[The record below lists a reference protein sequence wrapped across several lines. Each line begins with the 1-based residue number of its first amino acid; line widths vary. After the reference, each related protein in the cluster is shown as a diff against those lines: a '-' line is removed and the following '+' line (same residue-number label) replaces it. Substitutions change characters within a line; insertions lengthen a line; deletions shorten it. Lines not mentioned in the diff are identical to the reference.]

1 MINKNLSL
9 IKLAIADDHQ
19 IVIDGLRLLLK
30 GKKNF
35 DIVAESNSAKDM
47 LELLQKKQVDVLI
60 TDIMMQ
66 GMDGSELS
74 VKAKLQ
80 NPSIKILA
88 LSMSEDGYMIT
99 KMIEQVKVDGYIPKA
114 SGKQE
119 LIHAIEMI
127 AEGQSYF
134 SPKIIQQYEVYK
146 KIKSDSE
153 IFNLTSRELQII
165 DCMIQHM
172 SNKEIANKLF
182 ISERTVETHRKN
194 IFRKTNTKGVGTL
207 VEFVKTHNL
216 LH

>member
-1 MINKNLSL
+1 MINKNLS
-9 IKLAIADDHQ
+9 IKLAIVDDHQ
-19 IVIDGLRLLLK
+19 IVIDGLKLLLK

-35 DIVAESNSAKDM
+35 EIVAESSSANKM
-47 LELLQKKQVDVLI
+47 LELLQKNHVDVLV

-74 VKAKLQ
+74 AKSKMQ
-80 NPSIKILA
+80 NPSLKILA

-99 KMIEQVKVDGYIPKA
+99 KMIEEINVDGYIPKA
-114 SGKQE
+114 SGKKE

-127 AEGQSYF
+127 AEGKKYF
-134 SPKIIQQYEVYK
+134 SPKIVQQYEIYK
-146 KIKSDSE
+146 KIKSDNE
-153 IFNLTSRELQII
+153 IFNLTSRELQVI

-216 LH
+216 LR

>member
-1 MINKNLSL
+1 VTNKNLSE

-19 IVIDGLRLLLK
+19 IVIDGLKLLLK

-35 DIVAESNSAKDM
+35 NIIAESNAAKDM
-47 LELLQKKQVDVLI
+47 LELLKKNNVDVLI

-74 VKAKLQ
+74 LKAKSQ
-80 NPSIKILA
+80 NPSLKILA

-99 KMIEQVKVDGYIPKA
+99 KMIEEIKVEGYIPKA

-127 AEGQSYF
+127 ADGQKYF
-134 SPKIIQQYEVYK
+134 SPKIIQQYELYK

-153 IFNLTSRELQII
+153 IFNLTARELQVIA
-165 DCMIQHM
+165 CMIQHM

>member
-1 MINKNLSL
+1 VINKNLSL